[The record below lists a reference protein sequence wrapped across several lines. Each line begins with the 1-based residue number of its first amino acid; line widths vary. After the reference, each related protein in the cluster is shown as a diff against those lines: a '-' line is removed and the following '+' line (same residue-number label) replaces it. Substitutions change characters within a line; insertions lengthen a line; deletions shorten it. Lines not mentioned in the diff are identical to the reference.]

1 MSNPL
6 LTLFIV
12 LLTAAFT
19 PVLAQSIT
27 FCEKLDAAG
36 NPVNSSTT
44 FTIGINGGPV
54 IFYFVPAQG
63 LSSPTINFDVYSIEK
78 GKEVFR
84 STLKQATSGNKP
96 VSKQMTFYEAGQ
108 YRIYVYDEKDK
119 MLAKGELTV
128 KRSQ

>member
-1 MSNPL
+1 MRNQL
-6 LTLFIV
+6 LTLFTV

-19 PVLAQSIT
+19 PVPAQSLT

-44 FTIGINGGPV
+44 FTVGKNGGPV

-63 LSSPTINFDVYSIEK
+63 ISSPTINFDIYFIER
-78 GKEVFR
+78 GKEVFH
-84 STLKQATSGNKP
+84 STLKQATSSNKP
-96 VSKQMTFYEAGQ
+96 ISKQMTFYEAGY

-119 MLAKGELTV
+119 MLAKGELSV